1 MSDDRFDD
9 PKLDNEADA
18 VLGRFICRTDRIV
31 GIKSCGVPSQDANYY
46 WLLPGF
52 LLFFFHFKVFDLAS
66 NYRPHLSN
74 VSLFFFVDWFLFF
87 PQESRDGAPVLIRN
101 SREVLIDFILISR
114 RRSSFLIQV
123 EIFVFVVHLGGSF
136 EGFESCF

>member
-1 MSDDRFDD
+1 MTDSMIRNWITKPTQFWVVSFAGLIGSLASS
-9 PKLDNEADA
+9 PAA
-18 VLGRFICRTDRIV
+18 CRAKTRTTT
-31 GIKSCGVPSQDANYY
+31 
-46 WLLPGF
+46 GF
-52 LLFFFHFKVFDLAS
+52 YLASFYFFFHFKVFDSAS